1 MSDPGQTPPQ
11 GSPSPT
17 PEDVRANKA
26 VAAIAYLLF
35 FCAAARREPFT
46 LCDVSR
52 QSRLMLLLALI
63 ACNIL
68 LGLIP
73 LLNLLLVPLA
83 HLVCLVFCV
92 IGMMNAIN
100 GDMKP
105 LPLIGRIEIIKH
117 P

>member
-35 FCAAARREPFT
+35 FVPLLAANH
-46 LCDVSR
+46 SR
-52 QSRLMLLLALI
+52 FAMYHANQGLMLLLALI

>member
-52 QSRLMLLLALI
+52 QSRPYAAARLDRLQHLTGTYSSAQF
-63 ACNIL
+63 AARAFSP
-68 LGLIP
+68 P
-73 LLNLLLVPLA
+73 L
-83 HLVCLVFCV
+83 CLVFCV